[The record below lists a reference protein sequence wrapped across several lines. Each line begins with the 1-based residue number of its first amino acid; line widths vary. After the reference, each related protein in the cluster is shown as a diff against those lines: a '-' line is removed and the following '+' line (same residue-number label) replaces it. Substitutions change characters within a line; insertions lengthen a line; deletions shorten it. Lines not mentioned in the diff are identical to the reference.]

1 MSVRT
6 GSRKDDLRWNIKALT
21 EAIEFCKIEGE
32 DFTRQAEM
40 LAQYALE
47 LQVLE
52 SRGIDIPGMATA
64 STEGTG
70 TPRSLTARPAA
81 GSAAS
86 NQYGTFTVHY
96 ASQKQTNFIKALMD
110 RKDLSALA
118 GSVSIDVNRLREQV
132 AATQVNKKAASD
144 IIDRL
149 LALPDA
155 APVAGASAPVGEK
168 ASEKQVALI
177 RRLAGEKEM
186 SADDRAK
193 VLAAVDSLSKKGAS
207 ATIEKMF
214 ALPKAVAPAAGPV
227 EAGVYVNTDGKTFRV
242 YLGQQS
248 GRMLAALA
256 VRHEDGTAEFDY
268 AGQADRFITAT
279 SRKMTL
285 EEAAAW
291 GKATGT
297 CIVCARRLDV
307 PESVDRG
314 IGPVCFAKMGG

>member
-6 GSRKDDLRWNIKALT
+6 GSRKDDLRAFIQMTT
-21 EAIEFCKIEGE
+21 EAIEFCKAEGE
-32 DFTRQAEM
+32 DYTRQAEV
-40 LAQYALE
+40 LAQYTAELADLE
-47 LQVLE
+47 A
-52 SRGIDIPGMATA
+52 RGVDTPGMNTAT
-64 STEGTG
+64 TEGTG
-70 TPRSLTARPAA
+70 TARPLHARPQA
-81 GSAAS
+81 GAPAS

-96 ASQKQTNFIKALMD
+96 ASEKQTAFIKSLMD
-110 RKDLSALA
+110 RKDLSKIED
-118 GSVSIDVNRLREQV
+118 SVTLDVARLREQV
-132 AATQVNKKAASD
+132 ANLQVNKKAASA

-155 APVAGASAPVGEK
+155 APVAGAPALQGEK
-168 ASEKQVALI
+168 ATDKQVALI

-193 VLAAVDSLSKKGAS
+193 VLAAVDTLSKKGAS
-207 ATIEKMF
+207 ATIDKMF
-214 ALPKAVAPAAGPV
+214 ALPKAVAPV
-227 EAGVYVNTDGKTFRV
+227 TEIEAGVYTDGSVTYRV

-248 GRMLAALA
+248 GKMLAAR
-256 VRHEDGTAEFDY
+256 VIEHEDGTAEFDY
-268 AGQADRFITAT
+268 AGQADRFVTAAFRRLT
-279 SRKMTL
+279 I
-285 EEAAAW
+285 EEAARF